1 MTAVKLKTTGIEVGI
16 ATREEF
22 EEAVKR
28 DPHLRESLK
37 ELGEL
42 EGKRL
47 RETILVVARDTASGR
62 VVGHVSRPL
71 PFFGFFSKARLPP
84 ANVFVEEGYR
94 RLWRTAT
101 TGAVAAID
109 GVSRAR
115 KVKIDAIAGTPE
127 GRKLLEGLGLKP
139 SKAAFA
145 FFHYEKT
152 EKLPERGR
160 EKRALERE
168 ALFRE
173 RPELGKIARAFQK
186 ALMERLPKRLQRT
199 RR

>member
-94 RLWRTAT
+94 RRGIGQLLWRTAT

-145 FFHYEKT
+145 FF
-152 EKLPERGR
+152 
-160 EKRALERE
+160 
-168 ALFRE
+168 
-173 RPELGKIARAFQK
+173 
-186 ALMERLPKRLQRT
+186 
-199 RR
+199 